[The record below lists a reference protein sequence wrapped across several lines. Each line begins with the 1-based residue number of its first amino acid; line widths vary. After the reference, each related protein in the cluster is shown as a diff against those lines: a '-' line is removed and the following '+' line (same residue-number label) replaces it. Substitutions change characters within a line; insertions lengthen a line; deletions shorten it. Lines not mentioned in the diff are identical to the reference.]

1 MDPLLKE
8 LTKLERLTAANGKGL
23 SFGHSLDSLLH
34 SLQEAKDD
42 FLAGNCTEER
52 LKQLSQLIESKKKEV
67 DERQKEV
74 YSVLSRL
81 GKALDKVRQVIYTT

>member
-23 SFGHSLDSLLH
+23 SFGHSLDSLLQ

-52 LKQLSQLIESKKKEV
+52 LKQLSQLVESKKKEI

-81 GKALDKVRQVIYTT
+81 GRALDKVRQVIYTS